1 MHMKLQKAVVNETRT
16 IAIGSAIG
24 TVIMLIV
31 FAAIGKFDY
40 TVILGALLGLAAAV
54 GNFFMMALMVQKATE
69 TEVPGETED
78 ERAGRIRRMVKL
90 SYTQRKLFQAAVVIV
105 SMIVAHFNWI
115 ATVIELVFPTVT
127 IYLRQLLIN
136 KRASERTDKPNG

>member
-1 MHMKLQKAVVNETRT
+1 MKLQKAVKNETRT
-16 IAIGSAIG
+16 ILIGSAVG
-24 TVIMLIV
+24 TVLMLIV
-31 FAAIGKFDY
+31 FALIGKLDY
-40 TVILGALLGLAAAV
+40 TVFLGAVLGLIAAV

-78 ERAGRIRRMVKL
+78 ERTGRIRRMVQL
-90 SYTQRKLFQAAVVIV
+90 SYTQRRLFQAAVVVI
-105 SMIVAHFNWI
+105 SMIVVHFNWI

-127 IYLRQLLIN
+127 IYLRQLLIS